1 MAKLAR
7 ATCQKRGAQDRALSD
22 VLKKADEAGAGLC
35 MSEDA
40 SRPAWERKYVREIMS
55 KVRMF

>member
-40 SRPAWERKYVREIMS
+40 SRPAWERKYVREILL
-55 KVRMF
+55 